1 MRYLAIDLGDKR
13 TGLAIGDSETG
24 LATPLK
30 VLDVPIVRHGG
41 EALIA
46 AIVQVVDEHIGPG
59 GDGADESRGEIIIG
73 LPINMDGTEGPR
85 SRAVRVF
92 GQQISR
98 RTGLVVQYQDERLST
113 ADANWDMAG
122 SGLTRKQKK
131 GRRDALA
138 AAVILRDYI
147 AAAGGTGDPSPQ
159 GTA

>member
-46 AIVQVVDEHIGPG
+46 AIVRVVDEHIGPG
-59 GDGADESRGEIIIG
+59 GDESRGEIIIG

-98 RTGLVVQYQDERLST
+98 RTGLVVWYQDERLST

-122 SGLTRKQKK
+122 SGMTRKQKK

-147 AAAGGTGDPSPQ
+147 AAAGETGDSSPH
-159 GTA
+159 GIA